1 VLYEESKSARLHD
14 LNYFDEDKNK
24 VLDLKRMKGGE
35 PKLLVEDKKDE
46 TEPKF
51 ARTVIPLYSYNII
64 KPT

>member
-1 VLYEESKSARLHD
+1 
-14 LNYFDEDKNK
+14 LNYFDEYKNK

-51 ARTVIPLYSYNII
+51 ASWTKKRTEEAKNRVHEMLQ
-64 KPT
+64 